1 MRNKQRPL
9 PSLDLI
15 KGFEA
20 AARNLSFTKA
30 AEELFVTQSAIS
42 RQIKT
47 LEEHLGVALFRR
59 RNREVLLTD
68 AGHVLYGSASKAL
81 RELEDATAKLG
92 DSAGRALAVTTSI
105 SMASLWLVPRL
116 PRFRKQHPGSDVRI
130 FANTSIVDMA
140 RERIDV
146 SIRFIEPKSA
156 PDGAIPLTGKEWLF
170 PVCAPALLEDRARP
184 LRRLEDLSSHVLLHF
199 DPSEGHW
206 PWLGWSDWLRAM
218 KAGGINPI
226 GELTFSHYDQVLHA
240 AVDGEGI
247 ALGRSTLV
255 ARYIE
260 NRLLAA
266 PFEHARTAPFEYFI
280 IVSPGSAGRPE
291 VRSFVAWLEKEVTL
305 EAKLRHTSGQR

>member
-1 MRNKQRPL
+1 MRNKQRGL

-15 KGFEA
+15 RGFEA

-30 AEELFVTQSAIS
+30 AAELFVTQSAIS

-81 RELEDATAKLG
+81 RELEAAAARLG
-92 DSAGRALAVTTSI
+92 DSAGRPLVVTTSI

-116 PRFRKQHPGSDVRI
+116 PRFRKPHPGTDVRI
-130 FANTSIVDMA
+130 VANTGIADLG
-140 RERIDV
+140 RERIDI

-156 PDGAIPLTGKEWLF
+156 PTGAIPLTGPVSLF

-184 LRRLEDLSSHVLLHF
+184 LRRLADLSSHVLLHF
-199 DPSEGHW
+199 DPQEGKW
-206 PWLGWSDWLRAM
+206 PWLGWHDWLRAM
-218 KAGGINPI
+218 KVDGLKPV

-240 AVDGEGI
+240 AVDGEGV

-255 ARYIE
+255 ARYVE
-260 NRLLAA
+260 KRLLAI
-266 PFEHARTAPFEYFI
+266 PFEHSRVAPFEYFI
-280 IVSPGSAGRPE
+280 IIAPGSEGRPE
-291 VRSFVAWLEKEVTL
+291 VRDFVAWLES
-305 EAKLRHTSGQR
+305 EASLDTKLRHASGQR